1 MGSVFKIFTTAMA
14 LDRGVV
20 SLSDGYDVSEPIHV
34 ARYTIRDFHPMNRWL
49 SVPEIFMYSSN
60 IGTVHMVMDAGT
72 PVQQDFLGQLGL
84 LQPAAVELSEV
95 GAPLVPSPWREINT
109 MTLSYGHGLAVA
121 PLPPTAAVAA
131 IVTGGSEDRQ
141 SVGSGKSVSVR
152 LDFGCWP
159 II

>member
-95 GAPLVPSPWREINT
+95 GAPLVPSPCREITNKT
-109 MTLSYGHGLAVA
+109 ISSGHGPAVSPLKLTAAVA
-121 PLPPTAAVAA
+121 PLGHGGRRVATPP
-131 IVTGGSEDRQ
+131 
-141 SVGSGKSVSVR
+141 
-152 LDFGCWP
+152 
-159 II
+159 

>member
-1 MGSVFKIFTTAMA
+1 MA

-60 IGTVHMVMDAGT
+60 IGPVHMVMDAGT

-84 LQPAAVELSEV
+84 LQPAAVELRAV
-95 GAPLVPSPWREINT
+95 GAPLVPSPWRALNT
-109 MTLSYGHGLAVA
+109 MTISYGHRLAVSPSPSPA
-121 PLPPTAAVAA
+121 DTAALRNVV
-131 IVTGGSEDRQ
+131 I
-141 SVGSGKSVSVR
+141 
-152 LDFGCWP
+152 
-159 II
+159 